1 MPRDRLLELIG
12 DVVGLVEIDEF
23 RIGVL
28 RAVHRAVR
36 ADWVGLSDVG
46 PDPASVFEIVEPTL
60 APETFAAFAELAHQ
74 NPLVQRYER
83 TRDGRTYRISDV
95 VTQDELR
102 ELEIYKRVYR
112 PIGLEYQ
119 IAFIL
124 ESGEDRLLGFHLS
137 RRRRRRDFSDADR
150 DLLNEARPFLIQ
162 AYRNAIRFSASMASP
177 PSLPP
182 LDLLVTLG
190 LTQRQAEVLQE
201 LASGASEREVAERL
215 GLSPRTVEK
224 HLERCYRQLGV
235 NSRSEAAAIA
245 WSLPGLR
252 HSRGAAPSIQD
263 RPAGSAPQRT
273 ARADR

>member
-1 MPRDRLLELIG
+1 MARDRLLELIG
-12 DVVGLVEIDEF
+12 DVVGLVEIEEF

-46 PDPASVFEIVEPTL
+46 PDPDSVVEIVEPDL
-60 APETFAAFAELAHQ
+60 APETFAAFAELAHE

-95 VTQDELR
+95 VTQDELH
-102 ELEIYKRVYR
+102 ELEIYKRVYK
-112 PIGLEYQ
+112 PIGVEYQ

-137 RRRRRRDFSDADR
+137 RKRRRGEFSDEDR

-162 AYRNAIRFSASMASP
+162 AYRNAIRFSASVPSP
-177 PSLPP
+177 PGPP
-182 LDLLVTLG
+182 TVDALVELG
-190 LTQRQAEVLQE
+190 LTRRQAEVLQY
-201 LASGASEREVAERL
+201 LATGTSEREVAERL
-215 GLSPRTVEK
+215 GVSGRTVEK

-245 WSLPGLR
+245 WSLT
-252 HSRGAAPSIQD
+252 
-263 RPAGSAPQRT
+263 GSG
-273 ARADR
+273 